1 MRLICPKCP
10 AQYEVP
16 EDAIPPA
23 GRDVQCSNC
32 GHMWFQ
38 RPADDTVEST
48 APATASTNTPARPR
62 RPLDRAVADILQE
75 EAALETRLR
84 RAEEQ
89 GVLETQPDL
98 GLDAAPPMPARAASA
113 SGDTTP
119 AAPAPAAPE
128 SDVAEPIAAG
138 PAPADPGQSDPVQP
152 DSARPEPRSAEP
164 PVPAHRRNLLPA
176 RRPAPGHNLVPD
188 QEEVRLSL
196 GTPIVL
202 YSAPVPQT
210 PEKQPGHS
218 GFLLGLAAAV
228 LLAAGLFL
236 IYGQAGP
243 IARALP
249 QAAPVLDSYTTAVNS
264 TRDWIGALAADL
276 ARD

>member
-1 MRLICPKCP
+1 MRLICPNCP

-38 RPADDTVEST
+38 RPAGDAAESA
-48 APATASTNTPARPR
+48 APAAAPTNAPVRPR

-98 GLDAAPPMPARAASA
+98 GLDAAPPMPAGAPSG
-113 SGDTTP
+113 SGDP
-119 AAPAPAAPE
+119 DPDASAPAAPE
-128 SDVAEPIAAG
+128 PDAAEPIAADTG
-138 PAPADPGQSDPVQP
+138 PSDSVQP
-152 DSARPEPRSAEP
+152 DPVRPEPQSTEAP

-196 GTPIVL
+196 GAPIVL
-202 YSAPVPQT
+202 YSAPGPQA
-210 PEKQPGHS
+210 PEKQRGHS
-218 GFLLGLAAAV
+218 GFLLGLATAV
-228 LLAAGLFL
+228 LLAAGLFM

>member
-1 MRLICPKCP
+1 MRLICPNCP

-38 RPADDTVEST
+38 HPADDTAEST
-48 APATASTNTPARPR
+48 APAAASPPAPVHAR

-98 GLDAAPPMPARAASA
+98 GLDAAPPMPAGTASA
-113 SGDTTP
+113 S
-119 AAPAPAAPE
+119 AAPDPATPESSAAGTAPAA
-128 SDVAEPIAAG
+128 AG
-138 PAPADPGQSDPVQP
+138 PSDPTQPDPVQP
-152 DSARPEPRSAEP
+152 DPARPGPRSAETP

-196 GTPIVL
+196 GAPIVL
-202 YSAPVPQT
+202 YSAPVPQV

-218 GFLLGLAAAV
+218 GFLLGLATAV

-236 IYGQAGP
+236 IYGQADP

-264 TRDWIGALAADL
+264 TRDWIGTLAADL